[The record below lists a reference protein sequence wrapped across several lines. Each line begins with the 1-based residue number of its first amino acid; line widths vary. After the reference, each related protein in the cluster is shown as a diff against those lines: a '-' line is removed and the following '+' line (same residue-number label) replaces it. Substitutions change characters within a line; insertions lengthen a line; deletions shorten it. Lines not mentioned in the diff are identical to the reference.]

1 MKHEIIPLSLW
12 RHRAPNFFPRYLDSK
27 EERKRMFRDYC
38 QTNKRETGLLGQSR
52 DLHFVWFHLAQAD
65 RLGGRKAQAKRTI
78 RKSEALRLEHPVT
91 RTSPMAQAEQRVEI
105 RCGHELLRR
114 LRAGRR

>member
-1 MKHEIIPLSLW
+1 MKHMLIRS
-12 RHRAPNFFPRYLDSK
+12 HRAPPIFVINSPCRSQAK
-27 EERKRMFRDYC
+27 EARKEKWRDFIE
-38 QTNKRETGLLGQSR
+38 TNQRETGTLGQSR